1 MIQTPDEI
9 KRYRSAHE
17 RFLKPA
23 IVNFFAREFQGAFG
37 PIIRKN
43 IAEALIKLVDE
54 VYPEITRIKPGQI
67 LWSALDKNTRG
78 DSPNRRYKTVVLTIV
93 DDEDIT
99 MLEKGAKSS
108 EMKQKIISRI
118 INEAYQQGGILSMRD
133 IGLMIVTH
141 STNISKERIKYETKN
156 RVVLPHTG
164 VLHDMGSSITHK
176 YQIVYKYVVEKKDPV
191 KIAWETNH
199 STAAVDRYLK
209 DFNRVKTL
217 MCENK
222 DIDYI
227 NLVTN
232 IARPVIKQYQQLIN
246 DYAK

>member
-37 PIIRKN
+37 PIIREN

-67 LWSALDKNTRG
+67 LWNALDKNTRG
-78 DSPNRRYKTVVLTIV
+78 GSLNRKYKAVVLTIV
-93 DDEDIT
+93 SDEDIS
-99 MLEKGAKSS
+99 MFEKGAKGL
-108 EMKQKIISRI
+108 EIKQNVIARI

-133 IGLMIVTH
+133 IGLIMVTN
-141 STNISKERIKYETKN
+141 STNISHERIKYETKHQ
-156 RVVLPHTG
+156 VVLPHTG
-164 VLHDMGSSITHK
+164 VLHDMGSSISHK

-191 KIAWETNH
+191 KIARETNH
-199 STAAVDRYLK
+199 SPNAVDRYLK
-209 DFNRVKTL
+209 DFNRIKTL
-217 MCENK
+217 INENK
-222 DIDYI
+222 DIDYM

-232 IARPVIKQYQQLIN
+232 IAKPVIKQYQQLIN
-246 DYAK
+246 DYVK

>member
-37 PIIRKN
+37 PIIREN

-67 LWSALDKNTRG
+67 LWNALDKNTRG
-78 DSPNRRYKTVVLTIV
+78 GSLNRKYKAVVLTIV
-93 DDEDIT
+93 SDEDIS
-99 MLEKGAKSS
+99 MFEKGAKGL
-108 EMKQKIISRI
+108 EIKQKVIARI

-133 IGLMIVTH
+133 IGLIMVTN
-141 STNISKERIKYETKN
+141 STNISHERIKYETKH

-164 VLHDMGSSITHK
+164 VLHDMGSSISHK

-191 KIAWETNH
+191 KIARETNH
-199 STAAVDRYLK
+199 SPNAVDRYLK
-209 DFNRVKTL
+209 DFNRIKTL
-217 MCENK
+217 INENK
-222 DIDYI
+222 DIDYM

-232 IARPVIKQYQQLIN
+232 IAKPVIKQYQQLIN
-246 DYAK
+246 DYVK